1 MFGIFNMEDSTGNR
15 KIALDLHTIEIT
27 LVIGIALNPQYN
39 RRQHWNIV
47 RLPQTTKKGSVMNGN

>member
-39 RRQHWNIV
+39 RRH